1 MKIKKL
7 IAVFVSLIILLS
19 SLSLV
24 GCSFSNDVMGLTI
37 DSECTVNKVAKIS
50 YSQDTYDS
58 TLENLQKLNDMV
70 QKEEAS
76 DFSCQILCTLVSVQL
91 YKLIDAVNVSMLYY
105 YTNTADQ
112 INADGYMD
120 LYSKYTYAFNEFKK
134 LYSLFANS
142 KYKTIFYG
150 DDMTDEEIQELVDQT
165 VTSDELVELN
175 NQIVALQQEYDGF
188 STAQILGSDFDDLYT
203 SLVTLNNSLSEIYG
217 YDNYLVY
224 SYENEYD
231 REFLPGDT
239 LLYTEVLSQGFVS
252 TAETAYA
259 TASGL
264 ETSLGSE
271 KIDELETILYSYFG
285 NSDSLTLLD
294 GFYQSLGDDIYSV
307 FKQTISNGYY
317 YIAGNKDAYQGAYTS
332 YFVSLGAP
340 YMYFASNYAT
350 VETFVHEFGHY
361 LRYYFMGSDANA
373 SYELMETHSQG
384 AEWLFMSYLSQVL
397 EEDEWTYVV
406 NDKFVNDSYSVALC
420 AVVGASEVDVY
431 SLDSLD
437 DVDYAKI
444 VSKWS
449 KKVFGEKIPD
459 IYAGYY
465 TPEQYFRLVVVNN
478 PGYYISYSVS
488 LISSLELYVVSL
500 SSYDQAVE
508 VYVNLLNA
516 TEYLSTLTENGFD
529 SPLSLEAIEGICH
542 VFENA

>member
-1 MKIKKL
+1 MKMKKL

-37 DSECTVNKVAKIS
+37 DPECTVNKVPKIS
-50 YSQDTYDS
+50 YSQDTYDR
-58 TLENLQKLNDMV
+58 TLENLQKLSEMV
-70 QKEEAS
+70 EKEEAS

-91 YKLIDAVNVSMLYY
+91 YKLIDAVNISMLYY
-105 YTNTADQ
+105 YTNTADE
-112 INADGYMD
+112 INAEGYMD
-120 LYSKYTYAFNEFKK
+120 LYSKYSYAFNEFKK

-150 DDMTDEEIQELVDQT
+150 EDMTDEEIQELVDQA
-165 VTSDELVELN
+165 VTSDELVELD

-188 STAQILGSDFDDLYT
+188 SSEQIFGTDFDDLYT

-224 SYENEYD
+224 SYENEYG
-231 REFLPGDT
+231 REFSPSDT

-259 TASGL
+259 TANSL
-264 ETSLGSE
+264 KTSLGSE
-271 KIDELETILYSYFG
+271 KIKELETILYSYFG
-285 NSDSLTLLD
+285 ESESLSLLD
-294 GFYQSLGDDIYSV
+294 GFYQSLGDDIYAV
-307 FKQTISNGYY
+307 FKQTISDGYY
-317 YIAGNKDAYQGAYTS
+317 YIANNQDAYQGAYTS

-361 LRYYFMGSDANA
+361 LRYYFMGNDANA

-384 AEWLFMSYLSQVL
+384 SEWLFMSYLSQVF
-397 EEDEWTYVV
+397 EEDEWTYIV

-420 AVVGASEVDVY
+420 AVVGAAEVDVY
-431 SLDSLD
+431 SLDSLE

-449 KKVFGEKIPD
+449 KKVFGDKIPD
-459 IYAGYY
+459 IYANYY

-516 TEYLSTLTENGFD
+516 SEYLATLADNGFD
-529 SPLSLEAIEGICH
+529 SPLSSEAIQGICNA
-542 VFENA
+542 FENA